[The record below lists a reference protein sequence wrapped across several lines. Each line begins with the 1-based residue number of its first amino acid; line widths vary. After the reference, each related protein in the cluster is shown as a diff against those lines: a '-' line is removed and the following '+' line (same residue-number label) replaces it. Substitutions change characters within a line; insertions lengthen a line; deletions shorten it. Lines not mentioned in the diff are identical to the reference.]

1 MVAPSLTFPPRTLT
15 LPQPPPYTPLDV
27 PRKRL
32 CSVTK
37 EAMEFSEG
45 SLEEQLMLE
54 LASLAVLWERRGRGI
69 ARQLARAISGTAV

>member
-1 MVAPSLTFPPRTLT
+1 M
-15 LPQPPPYTPLDV
+15 
-27 PRKRL
+27 
-32 CSVTK
+32 TK